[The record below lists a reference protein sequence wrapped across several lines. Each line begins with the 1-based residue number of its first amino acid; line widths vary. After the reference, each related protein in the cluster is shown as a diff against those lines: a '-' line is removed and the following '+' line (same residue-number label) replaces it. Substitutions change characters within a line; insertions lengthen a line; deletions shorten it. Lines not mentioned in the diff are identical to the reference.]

1 MKTEEKLMA
10 LRIMTLALAMLAFGL
25 TPAVAG
31 DSTSAVLAPIAG
43 AIARANADDAA
54 GVGSYFTPNAV
65 VVDNFAP
72 FVWSGQNAGSAWWT
86 AVDADNAKGHVKNLH
101 ATMVKVVRTVVAG
114 NRAYVVVQL
123 TIALVQ
129 NGKPARYPGLWTIA
143 LAQTGSQWKI
153 ANATF
158 SDLAKM

>member
-1 MKTEEKLMA
+1 
-10 LRIMTLALAMLAFGL
+10 
-25 TPAVAG
+25 
-31 DSTSAVLAPIAG
+31 
-43 AIARANADDAA
+43 
-54 GVGSYFTPNAV
+54 
-65 VVDNFAP
+65 
-72 FVWSGQNAGSAWWT
+72 
-86 AVDADNAKGHVKNLH
+86 
-101 ATMVKVVRTVVAG
+101 
-114 NRAYVVVQL
+114 VQL